1 MSETVEA
8 APQEIFNQPLD
19 ASEQEAVEALVAQHQ
34 NNAAL
39 TQQLAVDASR
49 LVTCSEERLKQQ
61 AESGFFKRFAG
72 AFSGKNRQNQLQNQV
87 DALHMQK
94 FAWHYLKQLQQQN
107 LINAQSIAVIRNNLG
122 TMNEYIIE
130 TRNFVLVAVDK
141 INRRLIRVENNTN
154 FHQWSLNIEAN
165 KRRFKSMPKGL
176 LVLNLA
182 YDFMRSH
189 PGVML
194 TTQDINHLIVT
205 LEKLDVDC
213 DEEVELLSF
222 IIDLIDQIETTSIE
236 RYRSVIE
243 LSFEEHVADSYFV
256 QKNISGLAFN
266 SLYYLSDEYD
276 RIIDMI
282 SDGDVCDSDEKREK
296 IISKF
301 FGKEFSGLYTQYRMR
316 DLIEE
321 IIGGS
326 LLILEIYKDQH
337 GLNALTDEAVEEA
350 HAEPVALT
358 SSLPDIHTHTFF
370 DATDD
375 LTARHNY
382 LLLFALCIDN
392 SASLN
397 RQGREF
403 LELLAHKAGCPQVPG
418 EIGALADNPRKAQDY
433 LPILQDLLKGDDK
446 TYTWLLDAFYLL
458 TLCQKQ
464 IEGPHVLR
472 ILNALKPAQF
482 KENFARALVIITEQD
497 EENLLAAAEK
507 LQQQTNGWKNIVR
520 YRELRFEQT
529 FTEARARL
537 RTVGHEASSLS
548 YDLTKATLK
557 ASDYSFFMEAWD
569 DSFLSKVSSKVEGT
583 AYTLGRGSCLSSLNE
598 MRKKISDFISG
609 HSSLLNQGNRV
620 LARWGLP
627 TITFK
632 DESGYA
638 NFELDNSVTNEDWY
652 DQFNHFECQ
661 LDNTLTSFSEACTD
675 VAEQLDLF
683 TEGQFDESVV
693 ERKAKQRAE
702 RLDQHQQE
710 KLAKQSVIIER
721 DGRDHLFSIEWSQVE
736 HPPCDPEK
744 IQYIKTDGTTWLIV
758 DNDNRFYR
766 SLDREHW
773 HTVRLSASE
782 DSPYISKLDFVGGMW
797 IAVAGYSDGFYY
809 SRDAQNWK
817 QSHFPD
823 VAGYE
828 FTRTEEI
835 VYFNGLW
842 LWHFK
847 ERKEYSYIEK
857 GLIFDSTKTNSYDKI
872 AVFCTA
878 NLDNQWQRW
887 EDTPSLSEGVVV
899 ESLQPLPDGNTLLAF
914 CKYDWFY
921 TTSKKKNNVAS
932 FVSYYTAG
940 KGWRTCTWA
949 SEDDHYDA
957 PLITRMGQT
966 LMCFYSDRVMTSD
979 KNGYEWKLQSKDI
992 RINAYAH
999 LRDVSLFTTRWGRE
1013 ALYVSQT
1020 GETFAELVLEEGDW
1034 KHFAA
1039 NEQGTLSVYSPNK
1052 HETFLRSGNY
1062 ICQPKA

>member
-8 APQEIFNQPLD
+8 APQEIFNQPLA
-19 ASEQEAVEALVAQHQ
+19 ASEQEAVEALVAQHR

-49 LVTCSEERLKQQ
+49 LITSSDERLKQQ
-61 AESGFFKRFAG
+61 AESGFFKRFAA
-72 AFSGKNRQNQLQNQV
+72 AFSGKTRQNQLQNQV

-130 TRNFVLVAVDK
+130 TREFLSQAVNK
-141 INRRLIRVENNTN
+141 INSRLIRVENNTN

-165 KRRFKSMPKGL
+165 KRRFKSMPKVL

-194 TTQDINHLIVT
+194 TSLDINHLIVT

-222 IIDLIDQIETTSIE
+222 IVDLIDQIEATSIE

-243 LSFEEHVADSYFV
+243 LSFDEHVADSYFI
-256 QKNISGLAFN
+256 QRNISGLAFN

-282 SDGDVCDSDEKREK
+282 SDGEVCDSDDKRER

-301 FGKEFSGLYTQYRMR
+301 FGKAFSGLYTRYRMR

-326 LLILEIYKDQH
+326 LLTLEIYKDQR
-337 GLNALTDEAVEEA
+337 GLNALPDEPAEDA
-350 HAEPVALT
+350 HAEPVALV
-358 SSLPDIHTHTFF
+358 SSLPDIHFHTFF
-370 DATDD
+370 DTTENLD
-375 LTARHNY
+375 ARRNY
-382 LLLFALCIDN
+382 LLLFALCIEN

-403 LELLAHKAGCPQVPG
+403 LELLAHKAGYPHALG
-418 EIGALADNPRKAQDY
+418 EISVLADNPRKAQDY
-433 LPILQDLLKGDDK
+433 LQVLQDLLKGDDK
-446 TYTWLLDAFYLL
+446 AYTWLLDAFYLL
-458 TLCQKQ
+458 TMCQKQ

-482 KENFARALVIITEQD
+482 KDNFARALVIITGQD
-497 EENLLAAAEK
+497 EEQVLAAAEK
-507 LQQQTNGWKNIVR
+507 LQQQTHGWKNIVH

-529 FTEARARL
+529 FTEARASL
-537 RTVGHEASSLS
+537 RKVDRDAVSLS
-548 YDLTKATLK
+548 IDLTKATLK
-557 ASDYSFFMEAWD
+557 ASDYSFFMDGWD
-569 DSFLSKVSSKVEGT
+569 DSFLSKVSSKVEAT
-583 AYTLGRGSCLSSLNE
+583 TCTMGRGSCLSSLNE
-598 MRKKISDFISG
+598 MRKKISDFISR
-609 HSSLLNQGNRV
+609 HSSTLNQGNRM

-627 TITFK
+627 TITFT

-638 NFELDNSVTNEDWY
+638 DFELDNSATNGDWY
-652 DQFNHFECQ
+652 DQFNHFERQ
-661 LDNTLTSFSEACTD
+661 LDGTLNAFSNACAD
-675 VAEQLDLF
+675 VAEQLAQF
-683 TEGQFDESVV
+683 MEGRFDESVV

-702 RLDQHQQE
+702 RLHQEQQE
-710 KLAKQSVIIER
+710 KLAKQSVLIQK
-721 DGRDHLFSIEWSQVE
+721 DGRDHLFSIEWDQVQ

-744 IQYIKTDGTTWLIV
+744 IQCIKTNGTTWLIV
-758 DNDNRFYR
+758 DHDNQVYR

-773 HTVRLSASE
+773 QNVRLSAT
-782 DSPYISKLDFVGGMW
+782 DTPPTISRLYFVSGLW
-797 IAVAGYSDGFYY
+797 IAIGGYKEGFYY

-817 QSHFPD
+817 QTLFPD
-823 VAGYE
+823 AQGWE
-828 FTRTEEI
+828 FSQTEEVI
-835 VYFNGLW
+835 RYNGLW
-842 LWHFK
+842 LWRFK
-847 ERKEYSYIEK
+847 ERKEYSYVEK
-857 GLIFDSTKTNSYDKI
+857 GLIFDSTNTSRYDKL

-878 NLDNQWQRW
+878 DIDGPWLRW
-887 EDTPSLSEGVVV
+887 EDTPSFPEGVEV
-899 ESLQPLPDGNTLLAF
+899 ESIQPLPDGNSLLAF
-914 CKYDWFY
+914 CKYNWLFK
-921 TTSKKKNNVAS
+921 SHKKKPNAAS
-932 FVSYYTAG
+932 FVSYYVAG

-949 SEDDHYDA
+949 SEDDSYDE
-957 PLITRMGQT
+957 PLITRIGET
-966 LMCFYSDRVMTSD
+966 VMCFYSDRVMTSD
-979 KNGYEWKLQSKDI
+979 KGYEWKLRSKDI
-992 RINAYAH
+992 RINASAH

-1020 GETFAELVLEEGDW
+1020 GESFAELVLEEGNW